1 MSGGRTRERSRDA
14 PTRRPLHDRSRRA
27 GAGAR
32 GGRVREGPGAAA
44 PRGQERLLDA
54 QVHLAAPRA
63 RADARRPHAG
73 AHPRSGGLAPLR
85 PRGRAT
91 RDPHR
96 DARGRAHARRPDG
109 QRAVH
114 GRARQLG
121 RRPPVA
127 GGLYDVVVPLRRR
140 ADHRLGGAGDG
151 LALRRRTRHPEPRL
165 PDRGGLAR
173 RRVLPRVSAL
183 RALREL
189 VARLEQAGR
198 LRRVSVPVS
207 RDLEITEITD
217 RVSKGPSERNVA
229 LLFERVEG
237 SDMPVLV
244 NAFGAADR
252 LALAL
257 GVGTLDE
264 LGERVAKLLDV
275 KLPGT
280 FAERLRKL
288 GTLFDLVKAGPRRVT
303 DAPCQEVVETERP
316 SLASL
321 PVLRCW
327 PKDGG
332 RYITLP
338 CVFTRDP
345 RTGTRNV
352 GMYRLQVF
360 DDRTLGMHWQTH
372 KGGAEHERLTNE
384 FRGTEP
390 HRTSSTPPTVGAGPG
405 DPAKVMPV
413 AIALGGDPAL
423 IYAASAPLPP
433 SVDEVVFAGWLRG
446 RGVEMVACR
455 TIDLEAPAQAEI
467 VLEGY
472 VDPRERRLEGPF
484 GDHTGY
490 YSLAREYPVF
500 HLTAITRR
508 ARPIYPTTI
517 VGRPPEED
525 YWLGKATERLFVPIV
540 RLLLPEVVDINMP
553 AEGVF
558 HNLVI
563 VSIKKR
569 YPGHARKV
577 MTALWG
583 MGLMMLAK
591 TIVVVSEHV
600 NVHDLSEVAW
610 RATGNIDPKRDLLL
624 LEGPMD
630 DLDHAALRHRF
641 GGKLGIDATEKGAL
655 DDVAQAWP
663 EEIVMSD
670 EIRELV
676 TRRWKDYGL

>member
-1 MSGGRTRERSRDA
+1 MS
-14 PTRRPLHDRSRRA
+14 
-27 GAGAR
+27 
-32 GGRVREGPGAAA
+32 
-44 PRGQERLLDA
+44 
-54 QVHLAAPRA
+54 
-63 RADARRPHAG
+63 
-73 AHPRSGGLAPLR
+73 PLR
-85 PRGRAT
+85 
-91 RDPHR
+91 D
-96 DARGRAHARRPDG
+96 
-109 QRAVH
+109 
-114 GRARQLG
+114 
-121 RRPPVA
+121 
-127 GGLYDVVVPLRRR
+127 
-140 ADHRLGGAGDG
+140 
-151 LALRRRTRHPEPRL
+151 
-165 PDRGGLAR
+165 
-173 RRVLPRVSAL
+173 
-183 RALREL
+183 LREL

-372 KGGAEHERLTNE
+372 KGGAEHERLMKDTMKE
-384 FRGTEP
+384 FGGTEP
-390 HRTSSTPPTVGAGPG
+390 HRTSSRPPTVGPGPGDPATTEPHRTSSRPPTVGAGPG

-563 VSIKKR
+563 VSITKR